1 MTYNSDNDFR
11 ERLVRIE
18 TLVDDIRKDV
28 HDTKKEVSAMKLNN
42 AKMGGVL
49 LAVTSIGA
57 FIGWAISSFK
67 GFFQ

>member
-1 MTYNSDNDFR
+1 MNNDNDLR

-28 HDTKKEVSAMKLNN
+28 HETKKEVSSMKLNN

-49 LAVTSIGA
+49 LAVTSIGG
-57 FIGWAISSFK
+57 FIGWALSSFK